1 MSEISAKMVAD
12 LRKATGA
19 GLMDCKRALQEADG
33 DVEEATKALRAK
45 GLADA
50 GKRAGRDAN
59 EGIVDSYIHMGG
71 KVGVLIEV
79 NCETDFVAR
88 NDDFKEFVHDVALHI
103 AAMKPQYVSADDVPE
118 EICAAERDVF
128 TAQSQDIPEA
138 AREKAIEGR
147 LAKRLKEFALLDQEF
162 VKDVGEKSP
171 RTIEDLRV
179 EAASKLGENVAIR
192 RFSVFELGG

>member
-1 MSEISAKMVAD
+1 
-12 LRKATGA
+12 
-19 GLMDCKRALQEADG
+19 
-33 DVEEATKALRAK
+33 
-45 GLADA
+45 
-50 GKRAGRDAN
+50 
-59 EGIVDSYIHMGG
+59 MGG
-71 KVGVLIEV
+71 RVGVLIEV

-118 EICAAERDVF
+118 DIRESEREVF

-138 AREKAIEGR
+138 AREKAIAGR
-147 LAKRLKEFALLDQEF
+147 LAKRLKEFTLLDQEF
-162 VKDVGEKSP
+162 VKDIGEKSP

-179 EAASKLGENVAIR
+179 EAAAKLGEKVAIR